1 MKTGRW
7 RVGLHRATRAV
18 LFSLVLLALVVPA
31 ADAAATRLWLK
42 RYNGPASEVDSA
54 AALAID
60 DEGNVYVAGRSH
72 GGSSDEDYLVIK
84 YGGANGGVKWM
95 KRYDG
100 TASDWDGA
108 RAIVVDGDG
117 NVYVTGRSFG
127 SSSDGDVV
135 TIKYNSSGGQQWV
148 KRYSSPGSKDDG
160 GMDIALDSNG
170 DVIVTGF
177 RTGTGNQYDFVTIKY
192 APDGTRKWVK
202 QYDGPD
208 GGSDIARAI
217 AVDSNNNVYVTGPSK
232 GDGTNFDYCLVKY
245 SAGGKELWVGRW
257 DSSYSMSDGSMDVAV
272 DSYNFPYITGYS
284 YRNASNCDIVT
295 VRFSRAGKVMWVRR
309 YNGSANGPDV
319 GYAIDAWGTGIFVA
333 GSSVTTRGDADIAM
347 LRYKRNGVQKWVKRW
362 GYEAGQ
368 DDVPNDI
375 EVENKRVYVTG
386 FSTRSSTSGDLVVL
400 ARGGGGGNKWRDRYN
415 GPGNGFDQGNAV
427 GVCPTSGD
435 VYVVGGSGGTGS
447 GSDFVTIKYAP

>member
-31 ADAAATRLWLK
+31 VDAAATRYWLK
-42 RYNGPASEVDSA
+42 RYDGPASEVDSA
-54 AALAID
+54 AALAFD
-60 DEGNVYVAGRSH
+60 NSGNVYVAGRSH
-72 GGSSDEDYLVIK
+72 GGSSGEDYLVIK
-84 YGGANGGVKWM
+84 YGRANGGVKWM

-108 RAIVVDGDG
+108 RGIVVDDDG

-127 SSSDGDVV
+127 SSSDGDIV
-135 TIKYNSSGGQQWV
+135 TIKYNSSGVQKWV

-208 GGSDIARAI
+208 GGSDIARAV

-257 DSSYSMSDGSMDVAV
+257 NSSYSLSDGSMDVAL

-284 YRNASNCDIVT
+284 YRNTINCDIVT
-295 VRFSRAGKVMWVRR
+295 VKFSRAGKTMWVRR

-319 GYAIDAWGTGIFVA
+319 GYAIDVWSTGVFIA
-333 GSSVTTRGDADIAM
+333 GSSVTARGDADIAM
-347 LRYKRNGVQKWVKRW
+347 IRYKRNGVQKWVKRW

-375 EVENKRVYVTG
+375 DVENKRVYVTG
-386 FSTRSSTSGDLVVL
+386 YSTRSSTSADLIVL
-400 ARGGGGGNKWRDRYN
+400 ARGGGGGNKWVDRYN
-415 GPGNGFDQGNAV
+415 GPGSGFDQGNAV
-427 GVCPTSGD
+427 GVCPVTGD
-435 VYVVGGSGGTGS
+435 VYVVGGSGGRGT